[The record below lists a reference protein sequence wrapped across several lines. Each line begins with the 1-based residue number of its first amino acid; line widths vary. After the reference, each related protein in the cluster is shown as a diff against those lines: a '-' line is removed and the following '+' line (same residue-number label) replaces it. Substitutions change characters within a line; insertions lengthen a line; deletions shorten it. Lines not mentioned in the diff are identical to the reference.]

1 MRGAARF
8 LKKIWYLASV
18 FTLPRERV
26 SNNFNN
32 LTTKQ
37 AELRRKTH
45 STIAK
50 VSDDFGRRNT
60 FNTAIAA
67 VMELINAT
75 GKLEYKDSKSLAVCY
90 EALTTSLLLLSPIA
104 PHICHCLWIRLGFS
118 EPIADAA
125 WPIADKSLIKEKNK
139 EIVIQVNGK
148 VRGKI
153 KTSKDYPKAELEE
166 LALEEP
172 NVQRFLLN
180 LRVRKLIYI
189 PDKLINIVA
198 D

>member
-1 MRGAARF
+1 M
-8 LKKIWYLASV
+8 
-18 FTLPRERV
+18 
-26 SNNFNN
+26 
-32 LTTKQ
+32 TTKQ

-45 STIAK
+45 TTIVK

-75 GKLEYKDSKSLAVCY
+75 GKLEYKDSKSFAVCY

-153 KTSKDYPKAELEE
+153 KTSKDYAKAELEE

-172 NVQRFLLN
+172 NVHRFLLN

>member
-1 MRGAARF
+1 M
-8 LKKIWYLASV
+8 
-18 FTLPRERV
+18 
-26 SNNFNN
+26 
-32 LTTKQ
+32 
-37 AELRRKTH
+37 
-45 STIAK
+45 
-50 VSDDFGRRNT
+50 
-60 FNTAIAA
+60 
-67 VMELINAT
+67 
-75 GKLEYKDSKSLAVCY
+75 
-90 EALTTSLLLLSPIA
+90 
-104 PHICHCLWIRLGFS
+104 
-118 EPIADAA
+118 
-125 WPIADKSLIKEKNK
+125 
-139 EIVIQVNGK
+139 NGK